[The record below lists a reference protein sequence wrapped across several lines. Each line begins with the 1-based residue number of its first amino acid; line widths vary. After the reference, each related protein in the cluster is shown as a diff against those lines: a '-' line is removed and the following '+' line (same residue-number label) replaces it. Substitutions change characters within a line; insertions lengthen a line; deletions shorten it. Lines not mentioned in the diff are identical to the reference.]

1 MLLFKVFRNSLLLFS
16 LVLLGC
22 GTKEIPKL
30 KAHGYIITGANEK
43 GELWA
48 EYTYNHLVKR
58 SSDQSIFSLNGTAQD
73 NQKEIQ
79 FEIDQDL
86 SHDYCISHTA
96 DRLLIQVRSD
106 DIALWMVYQLIEALS
121 REDSRINSQDL
132 NPAVIEFYDHCSS
145 FDFKYRDPH
154 YSPNLQED
162 YAAINAN
169 ANLEEKW
176 GIWGHNLNKVIT
188 DHNENMYA
196 LIEGKR
202 DSRQWCFSS
211 KELLADVTSYINDN
225 YGDSTSAF
233 YYFMIMPQDNNL
245 VCQCHQCLL
254 AGNTGKSA
262 SSAVVNFI
270 NELATCFE
278 GHHFFTS
285 AYRTTSTIP
294 TAPMASNAGVIL
306 STIEL
311 AKGIAL
317 DEKQP
322 VTKQFI
328 EDFYSWQ
335 QKTSEIYIWDY
346 CANFDDYLTPIPTL
360 YSLQEQLKFYKKLGI
375 KGIFLN
381 ASGYDY
387 MPFDDAKTYVAGQ
400 LMKRADVAIDKL
412 VEQYFKKFYPSS
424 HSLLTSYYL
433 SLEKQYKKK
442 AKQYGMYSGF
452 ADILKVYCDPI
463 QFVEFYDALEKVII
477 QAKGQEQVQLKK
489 LYTALTF
496 TRFQLAYYEKSKQ
509 YRYAIE
515 HPFSLEVKPIVKK
528 WIDQLEQSSNYSI
541 SNYRET
547 NGSLDKY
554 IAFWRKIYQNND
566 DENLLK
572 GKSIEILSKKDE
584 GFEKSDLLHDAQIG
598 YEQDYHIGWYIS
610 SLDDLHLRF
619 ITQSLEGTHRI
630 TIRFLQQEEHN
641 FYLPERVE
649 FWAAGKIIAQV
660 INKDLTREENVG
672 TSSVL
677 LDLSQVEHLE
687 IKVIRQQKEHR
698 NILACDEV
706 QLRKI

>member
-1 MLLFKVFRNSLLLFS
+1 MLLFKYFRNSLLLFS

-22 GTKEIPKL
+22 GTKELPKL
-30 KAHGYIITGANEK
+30 KAHEYIISGANEK

-58 SSDQSIFSLNGTAQD
+58 SNDQSIFSLNGIAQD

-79 FEIDQDL
+79 FEIDEQL
-86 SHDYCISHTA
+86 SHDYCISHGA
-96 DRLLIQVRSD
+96 RRLLIQVRSD
-106 DIALWMVYQLIEALS
+106 DIALWLVYQLIEALS
-121 REDSRINSQDL
+121 REDNRINSQDL
-132 NPAVIEFYDHCSS
+132 NPAVIEFYDHCSL

-154 YSPNLQED
+154 YRPNLQED

-176 GIWGHNLNKVIT
+176 GIWGHNLKKVLT
-188 DHNENMYA
+188 NQNDNMYA
-196 LIEGKR
+196 LINGKR

-211 KELLADVTSYINDN
+211 KELLGDVTSYINDN

-254 AGNTGKSA
+254 AGNTDKSA

-270 NELATCFE
+270 NELAARFK

-285 AYRTTSTIP
+285 DYRTTSTIP
-294 TAPMASNAGVIL
+294 TAAMASNSGVIL

-311 AKGIAL
+311 PKGIAL

-322 VTKQFI
+322 ATKQFI
-328 EDFYSWQ
+328 EEFYSWA

-346 CANFDDYLTPIPTL
+346 SANFDDYLTPIPTL
-360 YSLQEQLKFYKKLGI
+360 YNLQEQLKFYKKLGV

-387 MPFDDAKTYVAGQ
+387 MPFDDVKTYVAGQ
-400 LMKRADVAIDKL
+400 LMKNGEIGIDKL
-412 VEQYFKKFYPSS
+412 VEQYFKKFYPTS

-433 SLEKQYKKK
+433 SLEKQYQKK
-442 AKQYGMYSGF
+442 AKQYDMYSGF
-452 ADILKVYCDPI
+452 TDILKLYCNPI
-463 QFVEFYDALEKVII
+463 QFVEFYEALEKAII
-477 QAKGQEQVQLKK
+477 QANGQEQVQLKK

-496 TRFQLAYYEKSKQ
+496 TRLQLAYYEKTKQ
-509 YRYAIE
+509 YGYAIE
-515 HPFSLEVKPIVKK
+515 HPFSLEAKPIVNK
-528 WIDQLEQSSNYSI
+528 WIDELEHSGNYAI

-547 NGSLDKY
+547 NGPLDKY
-554 IAFWRKIYQNND
+554 IAFWREIYQNYD
-566 DENLLK
+566 GENLLK
-572 GKSIEILSKKDE
+572 GKPIEILSKKDE
-584 GFEKSDLLHDAQIG
+584 GFEKSDLLNDAQIG

-619 ITQSLEGTHRI
+619 STLSLEGIHRVA
-630 TIRFLQQEEHN
+630 IRFLQQEQHH
-641 FYLPERVE
+641 FYLPKRVE
-649 FWAAGKIIAQV
+649 FWVEGKMIAQV
-660 INKDLTREENVG
+660 MNQDFTREENVS

-677 LDLSQVEHLE
+677 IDLSQVEYLD
-687 IKVIRQQKEHR
+687 IKVIRQQREHR
-698 NILACDEV
+698 NILACDEI